1 MFDDLAKSMAST
13 LSGVF
18 GDTVWYTSPGRYAL
32 EVVAV
37 LRKDVE
43 FLDDQG
49 QVASRVHTL
58 RIAHNDIDFVPER
71 DDYVEVDCKRYTL
84 GKRLA
89 DDGYAYLFE
98 VTT

>member
-1 MFDDLAKSMAST
+1 MFDDLARSMAST

-18 GDTVWYTSPGRYAL
+18 GGTVWYTRPGKQAL
-32 EVVAV
+32 DVVAV

-49 QVASRVHTL
+49 QVVSRVHTL
-58 RIAHNDIDFVPER
+58 RIAHNDIDFIPLR
-71 DDYVEVDCKRYTL
+71 DDYAEVNCERYTL